1 MNRMYEE
8 YKKDHLA
15 RITDEEVLETIS
27 ENKEKVPEKKIKER
41 YHWRGLYDV
50 AVHFSKCC
58 SPVPGDE
65 IVGFVT
71 RGRGV
76 SIHRTDCINIINLS
90 DMERERLIDAE
101 WQHDEESGNSGLYL
115 AEIKVFCNNRTGLL
129 VDITNAFTER
139 AIDINAIHSKTSKQ
153 GIATIDISFNTKG
166 KAELTSVIDKLRQID
181 SIIDIE
187 RTTGFDLAQVV
198 SFIFLWRKKKMAP
211 LSIQIYVVDS
221 VQTNCYFAINDDTKE
236 VLIIDPGA
244 SAKQLAE
251 KVKEQGLKPVAILLT
266 HGHFDH
272 ATGAGELA
280 QLLHIKIYA
289 QEKEKETLENPQL
302 NLSGWQGSELVFYAD
317 EYLKDEQ
324 EIDLAGFHIRVF
336 LTPGHTVGG
345 CCYYFPY
352 QNTLFSGDSLFHAS
366 IGRTDF
372 PKGSASQLIHAI
384 REKLMPLP
392 DETAV
397 YTGHGDMTTIG
408 TERMY
413 NPYL

>member
-1 MNRMYEE
+1 
-8 YKKDHLA
+8 
-15 RITDEEVLETIS
+15 
-27 ENKEKVPEKKIKER
+27 
-41 YHWRGLYDV
+41 
-50 AVHFSKCC
+50 
-58 SPVPGDE
+58 
-65 IVGFVT
+65 
-71 RGRGV
+71 
-76 SIHRTDCINIINLS
+76 
-90 DMERERLIDAE
+90 
-101 WQHDEESGNSGLYL
+101 
-115 AEIKVFCNNRTGLL
+115 
-129 VDITNAFTER
+129 
-139 AIDINAIHSKTSKQ
+139 
-153 GIATIDISFNTKG
+153 
-166 KAELTSVIDKLRQID
+166 
-181 SIIDIE
+181 
-187 RTTGFDLAQVV
+187 
-198 SFIFLWRKKKMAP
+198 MAP
-211 LSIQIYVVDS
+211 LSIQIYVVGP

-266 HGHFDH
+266 HGHFD
-272 ATGAGELA
+272 
-280 QLLHIKIYA
+280 

-352 QNTLFSGDSLFHAS
+352 QNTLFSGDSLFQTS

>member
-1 MNRMYEE
+1 MY
-8 YKKDHLA
+8 K
-15 RITDEEVLETIS
+15 
-27 ENKEKVPEKKIKER
+27 
-41 YHWRGLYDV
+41 
-50 AVHFSKCC
+50 
-58 SPVPGDE
+58 
-65 IVGFVT
+65 
-71 RGRGV
+71 
-76 SIHRTDCINIINLS
+76 
-90 DMERERLIDAE
+90 
-101 WQHDEESGNSGLYL
+101 
-115 AEIKVFCNNRTGLL
+115 
-129 VDITNAFTER
+129 
-139 AIDINAIHSKTSKQ
+139 
-153 GIATIDISFNTKG
+153 
-166 KAELTSVIDKLRQID
+166 ID
-181 SIIDIE
+181 SRIL
-187 RTTGFDLAQVV
+187 GMVG
-198 SFIFLWRKKKMAP
+198 
-211 LSIQIYVVDS
+211 
-221 VQTNCYFAINDDTKE
+221 TNCYLLCNMDIKE
-236 VLIIDPGA
+236 CVLIDPADSQDEISRMIDESGC
-244 SAKQLAE
+244 S
-251 KVKEQGLKPVAILLT
+251 LKGILLT

-280 QLLHIKIYA
+280 HLLHIKIYA

-352 QNTLFSGDSLFHAS
+352 QNTLFSGDSLFQTS